1 MNRMR
6 KIFALWLV
14 VAVLFGCSWGI
25 LAANTDA
32 TQGTNPNKKASTEQY
47 TEAEYQEV
55 QAAVNGVAEGTLP
68 DLQANAIM
76 LVEPVTGD
84 IIYEKNADAK
94 VYPASTTKVMTLILA
109 LEAINDGKFS
119 MEDEVT
125 ASAYAASIEGSS
137 ALLAEGEVHTLHDL
151 LAAMAVGSA
160 NDAAMAVAEYLGGSE
175 EGFVKMMNDKA
186 AALGMTG
193 THYMNPHGLHD
204 DNHYTTARDMMTLSL
219 YAIEVPQLL
228 DFTSMKE
235 FEFRPDPHK
244 MLLYNTNKLLFWYE
258 GTQGLKTGTTSP
270 AGRCLLSTVVR
281 DDLRLVGVVMGGTVK
296 NSHYSESMKLMNYG
310 FSQYTMAEIIA
321 PNQSLTAVGI
331 AKGKDETVNLM
342 ITEAVRL
349 PSSKTAAP
357 NYTVEYEVNSDLVA
371 PLEQGSKAGE
381 VIVSLNG
388 KELARAD
395 LVTVDAVE
403 KQTFWQAI
411 VRFFK
416 NLF

>member
-1 MNRMR
+1 MR
-6 KIFALWLV
+6 TIFALWLV